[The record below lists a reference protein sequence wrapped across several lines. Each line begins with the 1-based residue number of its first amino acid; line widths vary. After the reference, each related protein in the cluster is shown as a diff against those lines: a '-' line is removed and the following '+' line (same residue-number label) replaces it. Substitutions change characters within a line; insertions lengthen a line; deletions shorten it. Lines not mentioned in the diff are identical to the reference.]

1 MRMEIYTIAGS
12 GEGWSLEV
20 VDQDGGSICS
30 PPTERPMPSL
40 PKLWRRKAFVHLP
53 EVRRDG
59 RTSHLGRRGG
69 LAVGGLT
76 HR

>member
-40 PKLWRRKAFVHLP
+40 PQTLETEGIRSFAGSP
-53 EVRRDG
+53 RDG
-59 RTSHLGRRGG
+59 RTRHFGRRGG
-69 LAVGGLT
+69 WRLAA
-76 HR
+76 